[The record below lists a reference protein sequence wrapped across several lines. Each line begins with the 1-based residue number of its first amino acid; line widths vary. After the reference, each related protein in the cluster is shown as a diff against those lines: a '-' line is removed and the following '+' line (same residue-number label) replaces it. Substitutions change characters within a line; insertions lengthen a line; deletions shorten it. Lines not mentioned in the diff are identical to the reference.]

1 MAQIVP
7 MDEINLHFTGDLHA
21 IGVANNLLAAMV
33 DNHIFQGNEKHIK
46 RVTWKRCMDMND
58 RQLSC
63 DPKWPRR
70 QQGRRAQRGWL

>member
-1 MAQIVP
+1 MYKRQ
-7 MDEINLHFTGDLHA
+7 LHA

-58 RQLSC
+58 RQLRVIQSC
-63 DPKWPRR
+63 LLYTSIYRFTRNSMLDYSYIGCQTR
-70 QQGRRAQRGWL
+70 